1 MTATSIAEATGLYG
15 FAVAVLAANGSG
27 MLKGRVLQLGQFF
40 NNRPEELAMVFL
52 RRAEGVSQKEIGEEL
67 GMTPSYVSMLVH
79 GPMSCM
85 ASLLDGTSRL

>member
-40 NNRPEELAMVFL
+40 NDRPELAMVFL

-67 GMTPSYVSMLVH
+67 GMTPSYVSMMVR
-79 GPMSCM
+79 GPMTCM
-85 ASLLDGTSRL
+85 ASLLDGSSRL